1 MSKFIVG
8 LSLIACFGLMPSS
21 AKACESPA
29 CPCHHKAS
37 QATNNEVSNPEAVAK
52 KKCKCTGTSDCTCKE
67 GSCKCKK
74 CGGADKV
81 GFNFH
86 PETHT
91 VIARDASA
99 GFRI

>member
-1 MSKFIVG
+1 MSKILVG
-8 LSLIACFGLMPSS
+8 LSLIASFGFMPS
-21 AKACESPA
+21 AKACESSPS

-37 QATNNEVSNPEAVAK
+37 QATNNETAPDATAK

-81 GFNFH
+81 GFNFY

-91 VIARDASA
+91 IIARDASA
-99 GFRI
+99 GIRI